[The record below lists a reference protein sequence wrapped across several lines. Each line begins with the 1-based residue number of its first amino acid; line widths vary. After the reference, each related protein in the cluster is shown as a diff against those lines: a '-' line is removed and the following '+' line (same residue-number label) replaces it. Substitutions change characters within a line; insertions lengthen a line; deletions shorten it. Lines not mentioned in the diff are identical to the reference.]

1 MQIILSQAELEQAIK
16 NYVNDLMNVR
26 EGSQLSIELRA
37 GRGIDGFTATVDIV
51 KSGEPIPAKTVVPVA
66 TPLSVVTAKPTPRT
80 VIKEEPVVEDEP
92 ETEAPVAI
100 KSEQQDAAIE
110 TKEEPVA
117 EAATT
122 VRRPL
127 FGNLKKPE

>member
-66 TPLSVVTAKPTPRT
+66 TPLPVIAAKPTPRT
-80 VIKEEPVVEDEP
+80 VVKEEPVVEDES
-92 ETEAPVAI
+92 ETEVPVAI

-117 EAATT
+117 EATTT